1 MERKQKTIFIGLI
14 TGLANGLFGSGGGT
28 VVVPCMEKYLDISEI
43 YVNGGLTNSDIFNK
57 IQCSVYGKRIIRRGK
72 TDATARGALM
82 IAATILGMYTEIETA
97 FAKIMSQ
104 NEEKIY
110 YPEMES
116 VLFYEQA
123 RERMNGFYTKIKE

>member
-1 MERKQKTIFIGLI
+1 MEGLRIAIFLIKYSAAYTEKGL
-14 TGLANGLFGSGGGT
+14 S
-28 VVVPCMEKYLDISEI
+28 
-43 YVNGGLTNSDIFNK
+43 
-57 IQCSVYGKRIIRRGK
+57 GK